1 MVFWNKMKVR
11 GLILIFSIIFG
22 FFVGYSWH
30 HWMHKNVYSTENVV
44 LLPEHPFYL
53 LEEVNEEVL
62 YKTLKHYDFPNPA
75 IITAQAILESGNFK
89 SKLCLENYNLF
100 GLYNS
105 SKMKYFKFDSWISCV
120 FAYKKYILN
129 RYKEGEDYYRFLQ
142 RINYAEDPNYIS
154 KLKSLEN
161 KILKKYEA
169 EERDKI

>member
-1 MVFWNKMKVR
+1 MKIR
-11 GLILIFSIIFG
+11 GVILIVSIILG
-22 FFVGYSWH
+22 FFMGYSLH
-30 HWMHKNVYSTENVV
+30 HLVHNEKYPTETTV

-53 LEEVNEEVL
+53 LEDVNEEVL
-62 YKTLKHYDFPNPA
+62 YKTLKHYEFPNPA

-105 SKMKYFKFDSWISCV
+105 SKMEYFKFDSWISCV
-120 FAYKKYILN
+120 FAYKRYILN
-129 RYKEGEDYYRFLQ
+129 RYNEGEDYYGFLQ

-169 EERDKI
+169 ETGSSIIPVRD